1 AAASDAVRTQ
11 IVEELASLTERL
23 RTPPDADAL
32 GDAVTGRAAQAA
44 TASPDRPPAAMP
56 DGIPHRV
63 RAAVAGR
70 PCRLPP
76 GVDPDSPAAALS
88 LLQVPGLRL
97 LVDGYNVTKDTR
109 GMPTASLE
117 DQRAWLLQVVAGA
130 LARFDVRPILVFDGR
145 PDVETAPRRARGVIV
160 QFTAEET
167 ADEMIVNL

>member
-1 AAASDAVRTQ
+1 DEQARHRERLARLRRRVARAERRAAASDAVRTQ

-70 PCRLPP
+70 PCRLP
-76 GVDPDSPAAALS
+76 
-88 LLQVPGLRL
+88 
-97 LVDGYNVTKDTR
+97 T
-109 GMPTASLE
+109 
-117 DQRAWLLQVVAGA
+117 
-130 LARFDVRPILVFDGR
+130 
-145 PDVETAPRRARGVIV
+145 
-160 QFTAEET
+160 
-167 ADEMIVNL
+167 